1 MFGQC
6 LIVNHVLVYFKI
18 NVQGKV
24 VTRADVEI
32 LAIVKIILHSP
43 DCNGVNTTTEAVL
56 LYLTFSTSCVVYLRN
71 SCLIVIRKIEIAMIY
86 SGCSFFQTEAFLLDL
101 VGTLRFIYK

>member
-1 MFGQC
+1 M
-6 LIVNHVLVYFKI
+6 LVYFKI

-24 VTRADVEI
+24 VTRAEVEI

-56 LYLTFSTSCVVYLRN
+56 LYLTFSTSCVVYLRV
-71 SCLIVIRKIEIAMIY
+71 SCLIVIRKIETAMIM
-86 SGCSFFQTEAFLLDL
+86 SGCFFFQTKALLLDL
-101 VGTLRFIYK
+101 VVILRLIYK